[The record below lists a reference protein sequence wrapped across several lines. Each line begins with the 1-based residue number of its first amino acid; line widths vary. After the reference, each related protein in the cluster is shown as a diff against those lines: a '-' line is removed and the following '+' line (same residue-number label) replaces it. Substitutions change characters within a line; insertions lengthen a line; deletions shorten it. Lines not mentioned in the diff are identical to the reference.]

1 MQKLFANPPL
11 LRDFLNR
18 EIAALDRLVDLSM
31 AGAMKKK
38 PKGAKKIEKAQEACV
53 GA

>member
-1 MQKLFANPPL
+1 MQKLFANPVV

-31 AGAMKKK
+31 AGAIKKK
-38 PKGAKKIEKAQEACV
+38 PKSVKNEKAQEACV

>member
-1 MQKLFANPPL
+1 VQKLFANPPL

-38 PKGAKKIEKAQEACV
+38 PKSAKAEKAQEACV